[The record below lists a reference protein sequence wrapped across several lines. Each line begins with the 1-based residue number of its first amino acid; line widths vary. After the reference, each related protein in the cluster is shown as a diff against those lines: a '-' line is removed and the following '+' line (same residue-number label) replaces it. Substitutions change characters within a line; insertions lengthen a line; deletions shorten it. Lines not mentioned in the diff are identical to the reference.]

1 MSTPSKTKIA
11 TEDFVYKTVFRV
23 TGDTESRINKRF
35 DKVEELA
42 EKRFNKMMEQLDSI
56 AGLVKKFAVVDTIF
70 EEETMQSGRIAIHSE
85 EIKELQNFVYA
96 N

>member
-1 MSTPSKTKIA
+1 
-11 TEDFVYKTVFRV
+11 
-23 TGDTESRINKRF
+23 
-35 DKVEELA
+35 
-42 EKRFNKMMEQLDSI
+42 MMEQLDST
-56 AGLVKKFAVVDTIF
+56 AGLVKKFD

>member
-1 MSTPSKTKIA
+1 MATPSKTKIT
-11 TEDFVYKTVFRV
+11 TEDFVYKAVYRV
-23 TGDTESRINKRF
+23 VGDSEKRIEKRF

-42 EKRFNKMMEQLDSI
+42 EKRFNKMMEQLDST
-56 AGLVKKFAVVDTIF
+56 AGLVKKFD

>member
-1 MSTPSKTKIA
+1 MAIPSKTKVA
-11 TEDFVYKTVFRV
+11 TEDFVYRV
-23 TGDTESRINKRF
+23 VGDSEKRIEKRF

-42 EKRFNKMMEQLDSI
+42 EKRFNKMMEQLDST
-56 AGLVKKFAVVDTIF
+56 AGLVKKFD